1 MQSNLLRNRR
11 LGLALLVVGGVFV
24 ASCSGSSDSVGQ
36 DTQDSVAETQ
46 TTILETTTTTIP
58 VVRAPLTGAAAV
70 DETVLER
77 PAMVVKI
84 DNHPQARPQWGLNQ
98 ADIVFEENV
107 EMLTRFAAVFHS
119 QGSDPV
125 GPIRSGRMQDID
137 LLGSLNK
144 PLFVWSGGNA
154 QVTTAIRKSW
164 LVDLSHSVANEVGG
178 YRREASR
185 NAPHNL
191 LAETTK
197 LWSLAPVDAKA
208 PLPQFEYRADTEAVT
223 TNSKPAFGVKIS
235 MDGVKVFWEWDVDNL
250 VFIRSQDKV
259 AHFDAADVRVTAQN
273 VVVMSVVYS
282 KSGSSP
288 VAKSTGS
295 GEVWIYTA
303 GVLVQGTWERLDPE
317 KPFIFKDIKGQVIK
331 LTPGR
336 TWVEIIR
343 PGKAA
348 HVPAGIL
355 GPAVEYP

>member
-1 MQSNLLRNRR
+1 MQINLLRNRR

-24 ASCSGSSDSVGQ
+24 ASCSGSSDSVAQ

-46 TTILETTTTTIP
+46 TTIPETTTTTIP

-137 LLGSLNK
+137 LLGSLNH

-164 LVDLSHSVANEVGG
+164 LVDLSHSVANEAGG
-178 YRREASR
+178 YRRESSR

-223 TNSKPAFGVKIS
+223 TNSKPTGAVKIS
-235 MDGVKVFWEWDVDNL
+235 MDGVKVMWEWNPDL
-250 VFIRSQDKV
+250 LIFARSQDDKPHV
-259 AHFDAADVRVTAQN
+259 DMQDVRINAQN
-273 VVVMSVVYS
+273 VVVISVVYL

-288 VAKSTGS
+288 VAKSIGS

-303 GVLVQGTWERLDPE
+303 GVLVQGTWERTNPE
-317 KPFIFKDIKGQVIK
+317 NPFIFKDIKGEIIK

-336 TWVEIIR
+336 TWVEVIR
-343 PGKAA
+343 QKSAANLAPGVDPMSVK
-348 HVPAGIL
+348 
-355 GPAVEYP
+355 YP

>member
-11 LGLALLVVGGVFV
+11 LGFTLLVVGGLFV
-24 ASCSGSSDSVGQ
+24 ASCSGSSDSVAQ

-46 TTILETTTTTIP
+46 TTIPETTTTTIP

-84 DNHPQARPQWGLNQ
+84 DNHPRARPQWGLNQ

-125 GPIRSGRMQDID
+125 GPIRSGRMQDIN

-164 LVDLSHSVANEVGG
+164 LVDLSHSVANEAGG
-178 YRREASR
+178 YRRESSR

-208 PLPQFEYRADTEAVT
+208 PLPQFEYRDDTEAVT
-223 TNSKPAFGVKIS
+223 TNSKPTGAVKIS
-235 MDGVKVFWEWDVDNL
+235 MDGVKVMWEWNPDLLIFV
-250 VFIRSQDKV
+250 RSQDDKPHV
-259 AHFDAADVRVTAQN
+259 DTQDVRVSAQN
-273 VVVMSVVYS
+273 VVVVTVVYS

-295 GEVWIYTA
+295 GEVWLYTA
-303 GVLVQGTWERLDPE
+303 GVLVQGTWERLNPE
-317 KPFIFKDIKGQVIK
+317 NPFIFKDIKGEIIK

-336 TWVEIIR
+336 TWVEVIR
-343 PGKAA
+343 PKSAA
-348 HVPAGIL
+348 NLAPGVDPMS
-355 GPAVEYP
+355 VKYP

>member
-46 TTILETTTTTIP
+46 TTIPETTTTTIP

-125 GPIRSGRMQDID
+125 GPIRSGRMQDIN

-164 LVDLSHSVANEVGG
+164 LVDLSHSVANEAGG
-178 YRREASR
+178 YRRESSR

-223 TNSKPAFGVKIS
+223 TNSKPTGAVKIS
-235 MDGVKVFWEWDVDNL
+235 MDGVKVMWEWNPDLLIFV
-250 VFIRSQDKV
+250 RSQDDKPHV
-259 AHFDAADVRVTAQN
+259 DTQDVRVSAQN

-282 KSGSSP
+282 KSVSSP

-295 GEVWIYTA
+295 GEVWLYTA

-317 KPFIFKDIKGQVIK
+317 NPFIFKDIKGEIIK

-336 TWVEIIR
+336 TWVEVIR
-343 PGKAA
+343 PKSAA
-348 HVPAGIL
+348 NLAPGVDPMS
-355 GPAVEYP
+355 VKYP

>member
-1 MQSNLLRNRR
+1 MQINLLRNRR
-11 LGLALLVVGGVFV
+11 LGFALLVVGGLFV
-24 ASCSGSSDSVGQ
+24 ASCSGSSDSVAQ

-46 TTILETTTTTIP
+46 TTIPETTTTTIP
-58 VVRAPLTGAAAV
+58 VVRAPLTGAAAL

-84 DNHPQARPQWGLNQ
+84 DNHPRARPQWGLNQ

-125 GPIRSGRMQDID
+125 GPIRSGRLQDIN
-137 LLGSLNK
+137 LLGSLNH

-164 LVDLSHSVANEVGG
+164 RVDLSHSVANEAGG
-178 YRREASR
+178 YRRESSR

-208 PLPQFEYRADTEAVT
+208 PLPQFEYRDDTEAVT
-223 TNSKPAFGVKIS
+223 TNSKPTGAVKIS
-235 MDGVKVFWEWDVDNL
+235 MDGVKVMWEWNPDLLIFV
-250 VFIRSQDKV
+250 RSQDDKPHV
-259 AHFDAADVRVTAQN
+259 DTQDVRVSAQN
-273 VVVMSVVYS
+273 VVVISVVYS

-295 GEVWIYTA
+295 GEVWLYTA
-303 GVLVQGTWERLDPE
+303 GVLVQGTWERLNPE
-317 KPFIFKDIKGQVIK
+317 NPFIFKDIKGEIIK

-336 TWVEIIR
+336 TWVEVIR
-343 PGKAA
+343 PKSAA
-348 HVPAGIL
+348 NLAPGVDPMS
-355 GPAVEYP
+355 VKYP